1 MSWRGCVTRFDGSTH
16 SGSVR
21 GVRVD
26 EARRVLGLDPDAPI
40 DAKVLRKS
48 FRRLVRVAHPDVNA
62 GADAAERTT
71 RLTLAYRVLSEA
83 ALRGESTTSVGARA
97 SKDRPAPGGSGG
109 STPER
114 GPAPSGDAASA
125 RRGDVPGPGREV
137 PRIGV
142 RLVGNDSI
150 SVSAPAEETLML
162 LVDAAHDLGEIS
174 YLDRTAGLL
183 EVIVEFVEA
192 PTSSVLFSLQGRAD
206 GTTEVFCTVEALS
219 GGDSPPAE
227 AVTRLVLRTLRDTQ
241 A

>member
-1 MSWRGCVTRFDGSTH
+1 M
-16 SGSVR
+16 
-21 GVRVD
+21 
-26 EARRVLGLDPDAPI
+26 LGLDPDAPI

-83 ALRGESTTSVGARA
+83 ALRGEGSATGRTRSGAARPNAGGPGPNAQSA
-97 SKDRPAPGGSGG
+97 SSAQPGSAGQ
-109 STPER
+109 P
-114 GPAPSGDAASA
+114 DA
-125 RRGDVPGPGREV
+125 RRGSPSAGQRSAPRRGA
-137 PRIGV
+137 PRISV

-192 PTSSVLFSLQGRAD
+192 PPPSVLFSLQGRDAA
-206 GTTEVFCTVEALS
+206 TTEVFCTVEALS

>member
-1 MSWRGCVTRFDGSTH
+1 M
-16 SGSVR
+16 
-21 GVRVD
+21 
-26 EARRVLGLDPDAPI
+26 LGLDPDAPI
-40 DAKVLRKS
+40 DTKVLRAS
-48 FRRLVRVAHPDVNA
+48 FRRLVRVAHPDVNPR
-62 GADAAERTT
+62 ADAAERTT

-83 ALRGESTTSVGARA
+83 ARRGEGSATDRSRSGAA
-97 SKDRPAPGGSGG
+97 RPNAG
-109 STPER
+109 
-114 GPAPSGDAASA
+114 
-125 RRGDVPGPGREV
+125 GPGRSAQSSSSAQSGSSARPGAAGQPGARSGPPSAGQRSAPRSGA

-150 SVSAPAEETLML
+150 SVSAPAEEALML
-162 LVDAAHDLGEIS
+162 LIDAAHDLGEIS

>member
-1 MSWRGCVTRFDGSTH
+1 M
-16 SGSVR
+16 
-21 GVRVD
+21 
-26 EARRVLGLDPDAPI
+26 LGLDPDAPI
-40 DAKVLRKS
+40 DTKVLRAS
-48 FRRLVRVAHPDVNA
+48 FRRLVRVAHPDVNPR
-62 GADAAERTT
+62 ADAAERTT

-83 ALRGESTTSVGARA
+83 ARRGEGSATSRTRSGNARPNA
-97 SKDRPAPGGSGG
+97 GGPGRSAQTSPSAQSGSSAQPDSAGRPG
-109 STPER
+109 
-114 GPAPSGDAASA
+114 A
-125 RRGDVPGPGREV
+125 RRGPPSAGQRSA

-150 SVSAPAEETLML
+150 SVSAPAEEALML
-162 LVDAAHDLGEIS
+162 LIDAGHDLGEIS